1 MEKTMIS
8 IRSTLGPN
16 PYVPGGFAVTFGE
29 FHTVRRAVVVCDQS
43 QILEA
48 VDTVFGIRVTIA
60 TNVVTILMV
69 SASTVGAGPN
79 ARAELGGGDI
89 SGRTFTIIAEGE

>member
-48 VDTVFGIRVTIA
+48 NDTAYSIHVTIA
-60 TNVVTILMV
+60 TNVVTILV
-69 SASTVGAGPN
+69 FSAATAGGGPN
-79 ARAELGGGDI
+79 AWAQIGGLNL
-89 SGRTFTIIAEGE
+89 SPRTFTVYAEGE